1 MLIPKEQRFWPHS
14 KGDFHKLCGSGPVD
28 RTLPVIVVTREDLI
42 TPLGKETL
50 LNAARGRY
58 KDWSTIDYPFQNP
71 TLGDVLVNRVGWRHI
86 TRQGRLQERIFQS
99 LGLIGVAKR
108 MISEIEAVDMLGRAT
123 IKTSE
128 SGLNVITDHLGL
140 RATII
145 FPHRHQSVVQIVLK
159 RERKLSKEYSS
170 PPEQKIWFLSIYEL
184 RRGV

>member
-1 MLIPKEQRFWPHS
+1 
-14 KGDFHKLCGSGPVD
+14 
-28 RTLPVIVVTREDLI
+28 
-42 TPLGKETL
+42 
-50 LNAARGRY
+50 
-58 KDWSTIDYPFQNP
+58 
-71 TLGDVLVNRVGWRHI
+71 
-86 TRQGRLQERIFQS
+86 
-99 LGLIGVAKR
+99 